1 MTLRIQFLKCL
12 NLLFMNV
19 SLFKNIKYFIGD
31 CTLEEVVHRIKSG
44 ETQEQILALRQLKA
58 ESKEEEYGIA
68 KKNLVS
74 FTASGTFTN
83 GRKVTDL
90 VAYNGNI
97 VIDVDKLSPVLLKQ
111 CEHIAKLNSYTH
123 ACFISPG
130 GDGLKII
137 VRTNGTKETHK
148 DVFNALKNYIEELL
162 NVFIDESGSDISRL
176 CLFSF
181 DTSASYNPDSIIFD
195 PLNLINM
202 NNQKEITHP
211 EALFEHCKRYTNKK
225 HTYAEGT
232 RNNYIHALACNC
244 NRRGLSEEQC
254 LGFTMAEFDLPK
266 DEIKSAVNSA
276 YKNISD
282 HNTDETKTK
291 KEKISNINKIESFLL
306 EKYEFRFNV
315 AMGTI
320 EYKLHSDIL
329 FQTMRDYTENSMFRE
344 ILKAGIKCNIS
355 NLRSILGSD
364 FCPIYDPFVEY
375 FNALPA
381 WDGETDYISMLSE
394 TIKTTKK
401 EEWEICFRKWI
412 VAYVGCIIKT
422 ETINHTAIVF
432 AGKQGIGKTTW
443 LEKLVPV
450 ALKSHLFSG
459 TINPENKDALI
470 HLSECI
476 LINLDE
482 LENLNKT
489 EIGSLKSLITLPSV
503 KIRRPYMRNN
513 ELSPRRASFCG
524 SVNNMQFLNDPTG
537 SRRFLCFEV
546 LEIEY
551 QHSIEIDKVLAQAI
565 SLFHS
570 GFKFWFTQE
579 EIKRINKNN
588 EEFQMRSIEEELLL
602 TNFEHPNHK
611 STNMLYLTATDIAA
625 KLSLNTKMNLSNASA
640 ISIGKILNK
649 YKFNRVKKG
658 GIYVYEVCSIDFEKI
673 DRNTR
678 EAPSDPELSELE
690 LNVPPDSNLP
700 F

>member
-1 MTLRIQFLKCL
+1 
-12 NLLFMNV
+12 MNV
-19 SLFKNIKYFIGD
+19 SLFKNIKYFIGE
-31 CTLEEVVHRIKSG
+31 CTLEEVIHRIKSG
-44 ETQEQILALRQLKA
+44 ETQEQIHTLRKLKA
-58 ESKEEEYGIA
+58 EGKEEEYGIA
-68 KKNLVS
+68 KKQLIS
-74 FTASGTFTN
+74 FTASGTFKN
-83 GRKVTDL
+83 GRKAIDL
-90 VAYNGNI
+90 DTYCGNI
-97 VIDVDKLSPVLLKQ
+97 VIDIDKLPPVLLKQ
-111 CEHIAKLNSYTH
+111 CEQIAKLHPYTH

-137 VRTNGTKETHK
+137 VRITSTPETHK
-148 DVFNALKNYIEELL
+148 DVFSALKNFIEELL
-162 NVFIDESGSDISRL
+162 NVYIDESGSDISRL

-181 DTSASYNPDSIIFD
+181 DASATYNPNSIIFD
-195 PLNLINM
+195 PLNLIKM
-202 NNQKEITHP
+202 NNQKEINHP

-244 NRRGLSEEQC
+244 NRKGLSEQEC

-266 DEIKSAVNSA
+266 DEIRSAINSV
-276 YKNISD
+276 YKNISE

-375 FNALPA
+375 FDALPA
-381 WDGETDYISMLSE
+381 WDGETDYIGMLSD

-412 VAYVGCIIKT
+412 VAYVGCIIKP
-422 ETINHTAIVF
+422 EIINHTAIVF

-443 LEKLVPV
+443 LEKLVPA

-546 LEIEY
+546 IEIEY
-551 QHSIEIDKVLAQAI
+551 QHNIEIDKVLAEAI

-570 GFKFWFTQE
+570 GFKFWFTQD

-602 TNFEHPNHK
+602 TYFERPEDK
-611 STNMLYLTATDIAA
+611 STNILYLTATDISA
-625 KLSLNTKMNLSNASA
+625 KISLNTKMNLSNASA

-649 YKFNRVKKG
+649 YKFKRVKKG
-658 GIYVYEVCSIDFEKI
+658 GVYVYEVCPIDIEKI
-673 DRNTR
+673 DRNSR
-678 EAPSDPELSELE
+678 EAPNERELNDPEI
-690 LNVPPDSNLP
+690 NAPPDPDLP

>member
-1 MTLRIQFLKCL
+1 MGNRAQFFNYL
-12 NLLFMNV
+12 NLDFMNV
-19 SLFKNIKYFIGD
+19 TLFKDIKYIIGNS
-31 CTLEEVVHRIKSG
+31 TLSDVIHRIKNG
-44 ETQEQILALRQLKA
+44 EIKAQILELRKLK
-58 ESKEEEYGIA
+58 SQGKEEEYGIA
-68 KKNLVS
+68 KKKLVS
-74 FTASGTFTN
+74 FTVSGTFKN

-90 VAYNGNI
+90 DIYNGNI
-97 VIDVDKLSPVLLKQ
+97 VIDVDKLPSVLLKQ
-111 CEHIAKLNSYTH
+111 CEQIAKLHPYTH
-123 ACFISPG
+123 ACFVSPG

-137 VRTNGTKETHK
+137 VRTVSTAERHKE
-148 DVFNALKNYIEELL
+148 VFNDLKNYIEVLL
-162 NVFIDESGSDISRL
+162 NVFIDESGSDLSRL
-176 CLFSF
+176 CLFSS
-181 DTSASYNPDSIIFD
+181 DTTATFNPDSLIFD
-195 PLNLINM
+195 PLNLTKM
-202 NNQKEITHP
+202 NNPTEIIHP
-211 EALFEHCKRYTNKK
+211 EALYEHCKRYTNKK
-225 HTYAEGT
+225 HVYAEGT
-232 RNNYIHALACNC
+232 RNNYIHGLACNC
-244 NRRGLSEEQC
+244 NRRGLTKEQC
-254 LGFTMAEFDLPK
+254 VDFTIAEFDLPK
-266 DEIKSAVNSA
+266 EEIMSAINSA
-276 YKNISD
+276 YKNISE
-282 HNTDETKTK
+282 HNTEEQKVK

-306 EKYEFRFNV
+306 NKYEFRFNV
-315 AMGTI
+315 VMGTI
-320 EYKLHSDIL
+320 EYKLQDNNS
-329 FQTMRDYTENSMFRE
+329 FQTMTDYTENSMFRE

-364 FCPIYDPFVEY
+364 FCPLYDPFIEY
-375 FNALPA
+375 FNALPD
-381 WDGETDYISMLSE
+381 WDGETDYIGMLSE

-412 VAYVGCIIKT
+412 VAYVGCIIKPD
-422 ETINHTAIVF
+422 TINHTAIVF

-443 LEKLVPV
+443 LEKLVPA

-551 QHSIEIDKVLAQAI
+551 QHNIEINKVLTQGI

-588 EEFQMRSIEEELLL
+588 EEFQIRSIEEELLL
-602 TNFEHPNHK
+602 TYFEHPNDK
-611 STNMLYLTATDIAA
+611 STNILYLTATDIAA

-658 GIYVYEVCSIDFEKI
+658 GIYVYEVCSIDFETI
-673 DRNTR
+673 DRNTK
-678 EAPSDPELSELE
+678 EAPNGAELNKPELNS
-690 LNVPPDSNLP
+690 PPDPDLP